1 MDEAIK
7 IVCDKHFHQSFWLPS
22 TSQHDRLRVTYATT
36 TNFEDESL
44 PVILFCGPMFG
55 SRWNAQDFD
64 YFIRKHGVR
73 IIFVDRPGMG
83 GSTLVPLPL
92 RIPVWI
98 ETVPVLLKRLGIE
111 RVHLL
116 SHSAGTMYL
125 LNTLYHHRSILYPR
139 PYVAL
144 ISPWVHNSH
153 SSAMLMTMASKIP
166 SNVIDHF
173 SALNK
178 FIIGRVA
185 PVTSWS
191 GGVFSSIGNLF
202 QTSPA
207 ASTESDE
214 NADMTPA
221 EKYGVPED
229 VAKYLSDLRMKYCL
243 AESWVSGD
251 QDAQLCLKKAGYGNW
266 GICEDYEDFVRKL
279 VELEKPYL
287 TAADAGLKLKVQVYF
302 AESDISEFT
311 LYNQSHFRDSP
322 TDDSRSD
329 WRLWQR
335 GNQVFRE
342 VLGSGRRERC
352 DRI

>member
-1 MDEAIK
+1 MKKDTLFLRNQLETRQREVAQEK
-7 IVCDKHFHQSFWLPS
+7 EKTYRLQEELHQ
-22 TSQHDRLRVTYATT
+22 A
-36 TNFEDESL
+36 
-44 PVILFCGPMFG
+44 
-55 SRWNAQDFD
+55 
-64 YFIRKHGVR
+64 
-73 IIFVDRPGMG
+73 
-83 GSTLVPLPL
+83 
-92 RIPVWI
+92 
-98 ETVPVLLKRLGIE
+98 
-111 RVHLL
+111 
-116 SHSAGTMYL
+116 
-125 LNTLYHHRSILYPR
+125 HH
-139 PYVAL
+139 
-144 ISPWVHNSH
+144 
-153 SSAMLMTMASKIP
+153 
-166 SNVIDHF
+166 
-173 SALNK
+173 
-178 FIIGRVA
+178 
-185 PVTSWS
+185 
-191 GGVFSSIGNLF
+191 
-202 QTSPA
+202 
-207 ASTESDE
+207 E

-287 TAADAGLKLKVQVYF
+287 TAADAELKLKVQVYF